1 VTDRAT
7 ATCGGAGAAGDA
19 ERRFLVYSVTKSYL
33 AVLAL
38 LLADERR
45 LDLDDPVTGWVDDPR
60 LPDVPLR
67 RLLDHTAGIPDYG
80 RLPEYRGA
88 VRAAPG
94 EAWSDAELLG
104 RALERGLDF
113 PPGAGWAYSNTGYL
127 LLRLVLEAVT
137 GDVAGALA
145 VRILEPLG
153 LTRTSLAAT
162 PTDLAGLVPAASA
175 DLGVEDVR
183 GVYDPRWVG
192 HRALVSTAADTCRFF
207 AALTGGRL
215 LGRPAWEELTT
226 LVDVPVEVGWMR
238 RPSYGL
244 GVMADP
250 EHALGLVLGHG
261 GGGPGYTAA
270 AFAVEGRAAVV
281 LEAREGPGVEQ
292 EALELLAG
300 A

>member
-1 VTDRAT
+1 V
-7 ATCGGAGAAGDA
+7 CGPAGARGDA
-19 ERRFLVYSVTKSYL
+19 ERRFLVYSITKSYL

-38 LLADERR
+38 LLSEEGL
-45 LDLDDPVTGWVDDPR
+45 LDLGAPVTRWVEEPL

-80 RLPEYRGA
+80 RLPEYRDA

-94 EAWSDAELLG
+94 EAWSDVELLG

-127 LLRLVLEAVT
+127 LVRLVLAAVT

-145 VRILEPLG
+145 ERILEPLS
-153 LTRTSLAAT
+153 LTSTSLAAT
-162 PTDLAGLVPAASA
+162 GEDLDDLVPAPSV

-192 HRALVSTAADTCRFF
+192 HRALVSTAVDTCRFF
-207 AALTGGRL
+207 AALTGGRV
-215 LGRPAWEELTT
+215 LGSRAWDELTT
-226 LVDVPVEVGWMR
+226 LVDVPVDVGWMR

-261 GGGPGYTAA
+261 GGGPGYAAA
-270 AFAVEGRAAVV
+270 AFGVAGRAAVV
-281 LEAREGPGVEQ
+281 LRAREGAGLEQ

>member
-1 VTDRAT
+1 MCGPGGVT
-7 ATCGGAGAAGDA
+7 GDA
-19 ERRFLVYSVTKSYL
+19 EPRFLVYSITKSYL

-38 LLADERR
+38 LLAQEGR
-45 LDLDDPVTGWVDDPR
+45 LDLGDPVTRWVDEQR
-60 LPDVPLR
+60 LPDVPLAL
-67 RLLDHTAGIPDYG
+67 LLDHTAGIPDYG
-80 RLPEYRGA
+80 RLPEYRAA

-94 EAWSDAELLG
+94 KAWSDAELVG

-113 PPGAGWAYSNTGYL
+113 PPGTGWAYSNTGYL
-127 LLRLVLEAVT
+127 LLRLVLAAVT

-145 VRILEPLG
+145 ARILEPLG
-153 LTRTSLAAT
+153 LTRTSLAT
-162 PTDLAGLVPAASA
+162 TREDLEGLVPAASI

-183 GVYDPRWVG
+183 GVYDPCWVG
-192 HRALVSTAADTCRFF
+192 HRALASTAADTCRFF

-215 LGRPAWEELTT
+215 LGPRAWEELTT

-261 GGGPGYTAA
+261 GGGPGYTSA
-270 AFAVEGRAAVV
+270 AFGVEGRAAVV
-281 LEAREGPGVEQ
+281 LQAREGPGVEQ
-292 EALELLAG
+292 EALELLSG
-300 A
+300 V